1 MVNAM
6 APNAPMGA
14 TFITMPTTLNTG
26 VVRASRKFSTGR
38 PGSPTMAR
46 PMPNSTAT
54 SSTCRMLSP
63 TKGLTSV
70 LGMMSSAK
78 PVSVISCDLA
88 T

>member
-1 MVNAM
+1 
-6 APNAPMGA
+6 
-14 TFITMPTTLNTG
+14 
-26 VVRASRKFSTGR
+26 
-38 PGSPTMAR
+38 MAR

-63 TKGLTSV
+63 TNGLTSV
-70 LGMMSSAK
+70 LGMMSMAK